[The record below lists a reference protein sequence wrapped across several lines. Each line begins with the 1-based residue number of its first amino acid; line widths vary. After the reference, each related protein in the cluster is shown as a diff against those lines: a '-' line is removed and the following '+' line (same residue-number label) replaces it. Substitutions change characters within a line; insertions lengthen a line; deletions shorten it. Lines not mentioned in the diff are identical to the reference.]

1 MNYKR
6 INAIDVVIDLL
17 ISDGDSTRE
26 ARYNIMNPN
35 LLHIGAYS
43 GTHTTNGHQSCIVY
57 AATYTDNIDEP
68 TVTRTE

>member
-43 GTHTTNGHQSCIVY
+43 GTHTTNGH
-57 AATYTDNIDEP
+57 
-68 TVTRTE
+68 